1 MSEPGPS
8 GQSLPA
14 NHGGHALAGQP
25 YFSST
30 EWEQLQHNDRVAGGI
45 IVCLMGGIFTIGLI
59 LYIGVCL
66 SIHWGW

>member
-14 NHGGHALAGQP
+14 SHGGAAAAGQP
-25 YFSST
+25 YFPAA
-30 EWEQLQHNDRVAGGI
+30 EWERLQQNDRMAGAI

-59 LYIGVCL
+59 LYVGVCL

>member
-14 NHGGHALAGQP
+14 THGGHAAPGQP
-25 YFSST
+25 YFSAE
-30 EWEQLQHNDRVAGGI
+30 EWERLQQNDRLAGSI
-45 IVCLMGGIFTIGLI
+45 ICGLMGGIFTIGLI
-59 LYIGVCL
+59 LYVGVCL